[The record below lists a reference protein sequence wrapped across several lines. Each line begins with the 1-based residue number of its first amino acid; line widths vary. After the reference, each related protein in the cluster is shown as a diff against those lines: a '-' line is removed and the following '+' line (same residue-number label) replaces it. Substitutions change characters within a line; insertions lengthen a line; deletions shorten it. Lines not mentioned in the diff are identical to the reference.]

1 MVNGSVEAVNALI
14 DHKEVRAV
22 TFVGSSPV
30 AKIVSSRCQA
40 LNKRCT
46 ALGGAKNHLI
56 ALPDC
61 EVESAARD
69 IVVSFAGCS
78 GQRCMAASVL
88 LLVGGEKQDKLLDI
102 VMKKAAA
109 LKAGANAR
117 YMGPIIDQKSIEK
130 ILSYI
135 ADSERGGVINP
146 LDGRR

>member
-1 MVNGSVEAVNALI
+1 M
-14 DHKEVRAV
+14 
-22 TFVGSSPV
+22 
-30 AKIVSSRCQA
+30 
-40 LNKRCT
+40 
-46 ALGGAKNHLI
+46 
-56 ALPDC
+56 
-61 EVESAARD
+61 
-69 IVVSFAGCS
+69 
-78 GQRCMAASVL
+78 
-88 LLVGGEKQDKLLDI
+88 EKQDKLLDI